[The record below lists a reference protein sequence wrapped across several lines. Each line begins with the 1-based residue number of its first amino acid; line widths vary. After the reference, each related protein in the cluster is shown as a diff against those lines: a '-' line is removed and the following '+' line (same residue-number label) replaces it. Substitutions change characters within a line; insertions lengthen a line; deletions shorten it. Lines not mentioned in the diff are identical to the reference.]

1 MVRRISRWGLLIVQ
15 IALLNASYFL
25 SRSWTRGKRTHWVV
39 GVQEIAAMLSS
50 IAAVIPNSISVCLQ
64 SNNSYEAQYSF
75 HFDRRVPRVFEALLG
90 AIVGPVLLGLVANK
104 ASGVLYVGSSGFLRG
119 APDYRN
125 YEFSWLKARAI
136 PIVCYFTG
144 TDIRSPLMMKS
155 FEERTG
161 LKTLGGRIYDVRP
174 ETRSAQYE
182 QSKRRL
188 AEVSE
193 KYASLVFNA
202 RVDQMSYLESR
213 TEAFMYFY
221 PDEEF
226 RFNTEKFD
234 STEPWRV
241 VHAPSNP
248 YLKGTELVR
257 EAVAQ
262 LRKEGL
268 SFEYIEL
275 QGVSNSQVLAELQ
288 HAQIVLNEFFA
299 FVPGL
304 FGVEALANTCALLTS
319 ADEEVEPDLP
329 SGSNSAWVRTRHT
342 EIADNLRFILNNH
355 DVAKNQAIRGY
366 KWAKETASAS
376 KSGSRLRRKIR
387 GIECK
392 GN

>member
-1 MVRRISRWGLLIVQ
+1 M
-15 IALLNASYFL
+15 
-25 SRSWTRGKRTHWVV
+25 HWIV
-39 GVQEIAAMLSS
+39 GVQEIAAMLSG
-50 IAAVIPNSISVCLQ
+50 IAAVIPHSISVCLQ

-75 HFDRRVPRVFEALLG
+75 HFDRRVPRMLEALLG
-90 AIVGPVLLGLVANK
+90 AIVGPVLLGFVAK
-104 ASGVLYVGSSGFLRG
+104 RASGVLYVGSAGFLRG

-125 YEFSWLKARAI
+125 YEFSWLRARNI
-136 PIVCYFTG
+136 LIVCYFTG
-144 TDIRSPLMMKS
+144 TDIRSPLLMKS

-161 LKTLGGRIYDVRP
+161 LKTLGGRIYDIRP
-174 ETRSAQYE
+174 ETRSAHYE
-182 QSKRRL
+182 HSKRRL

-193 KYASLVFNA
+193 KHASLVFNA
-202 RVDQMSYLESR
+202 RVDQMSYLDSE

-234 STEPWRV
+234 SPEPWRV

-262 LRKEGL
+262 LRSEGL
-268 SFEYIEL
+268 DFEYIEL
-275 QGVSNSQVLAELQ
+275 QGVSNSEVLAELQ
-288 HAQIVLNEFFA
+288 HSQIVLNEFFA

-329 SGSNSAWVRTRHT
+329 SGSNFAWVRTRHT
-342 EIADNLRFILNNH
+342 EIADNLRFTLTHPDI
-355 DVAKNQAIRGY
+355 AKSQAIRGY
-366 KWAKETASAS
+366 KWAKDNASAS
-376 KSGSRLRRKIR
+376 KSGLRLRRKIS
-387 GIECK
+387 EVESK
-392 GN
+392 GK